1 MCKQSEG
8 KDRRM
13 AEGMETR
20 SREGDFDRGSACGG
34 EELLLRNHIT
44 YIVEKTWTVLL
55 IFVLAVVGNDELRDV
70 LLSFVKKEKLDGS
83 TQMHLLWFLGVVVFF
98 LVLLGWFL
106 NRWYRTTIVV
116 KDGTISYSRVTLFK
130 KSNTMSAKQI
140 SNVNIEQNIFE
151 MIFGTC
157 KLRLDTDSMTTADNT
172 DMEMILKKRKAEQ
185 VKKYILAM
193 KEGTD
198 VRDIDSEV
206 AEEEYDIVYTG
217 KEMILNGLLSMSVK
231 QLVLAVGFLVSFVIT
246 LRVLLENVSQGDF
259 QGVLDGLVVLL
270 AEFLGAYSLI
280 WAILKKILLDFRFRA
295 KRKNEE
301 IYVTCG
307 LWKKKSYMVPVNKI
321 NAVKIEYP
329 VFARIFGRGFLRVL
343 NVGGEGEEV
352 DGMKLLLLGKY
363 DELKERMEILLPE
376 YQMPDVRRKK
386 PVPRQWM
393 YIRAIS
399 SVVLGGICGLIGC
412 GGLLIAYGSPEKLQ
426 DVHILIC
433 LLVGVIATVFWL
445 LLSYLTY
452 KTYGIGYMERELLL
466 VHGIFRKEISLIP
479 YDRIQ
484 YICYQQGPME
494 RLFGIQHGYV
504 ALLASMVSRYR
515 HMGSFRTEDFE
526 MLEEKL
532 RQTY

>member
-1 MCKQSEG
+1 MWKQSG
-8 KDRRM
+8 RKDRIM
-13 AEGMETR
+13 AEGKETQ
-20 SREGDFDRGSACGG
+20 SRNREFGRGRGFGG
-34 EELLLRNHIT
+34 EELFLRNHIT
-44 YIVEKTWTVLL
+44 YIVEKVWTVLL
-55 IFVLAVVGNDELRDV
+55 VFIVIIAGNEELREV
-70 LLSFVKKEKLDGS
+70 LLSFIKKEKLDRYM
-83 TQMHLLWFLGVVVFF
+83 QMHLLWFSGVTLLLLILLVWFF
-98 LVLLGWFL
+98 

-116 KDGTISYSRVTLFK
+116 KDGTIAYSQVTLFK
-130 KSNTMSAKQI
+130 KSNTMSVKQI

-157 KLRLDTDSMTTADNT
+157 KLRLDTDSMTTAENT

-193 KEGTD
+193 KEGAD
-198 VRDIDSEV
+198 VRDVDSEV
-206 AEEEYDIVYTG
+206 SEEEYDIIYTG
-217 KEMILNGLLSMSVK
+217 KEMILNGLLSISVK
-231 QLVLAVGFLVSFVIT
+231 QFVFALSFLISFVLT
-246 LRVLLENVSQGDF
+246 LKALLEGVGQGNF
-259 QGVLDGLVVLL
+259 ESVIDGLFVLL

-280 WAILKKILLDFRFRA
+280 WSILKKILMDFRFRA
-295 KRKNEE
+295 KRKNQE

-352 DGMKLLLLGKY
+352 DGMKLLLLGTY
-363 DELKERMEILLPE
+363 DDLKARMEILLPE
-376 YQMPDVRRKK
+376 YQMPDLKSKR

-393 YIRAIS
+393 YIRAIA
-399 SVVLGGICGLIGC
+399 SVVLGAICGGIGY
-412 GGLLIAYGSPEKLQ
+412 GGLVIAFGSAKQ
-426 DVHILIC
+426 VQAVHIFIC
-433 LLVGVIATVFWL
+433 LLVGVVATAFWL

-466 VHGIFRKEISLIP
+466 VHGIFRKEVSLIP

-484 YICYQQGPME
+484 YICYQQGPLE
-494 RLFGIQHGYV
+494 RIFGIQHGYV
-504 ALLASMVSRYR
+504 SLLASLVSRYR

-526 MLEEKL
+526 TLEEKL